1 LLLLLSVASLLCC
14 RCCLCVL
21 QEEMYS
27 FVTVAGDQSFKGK
40 GTTVVQDS

>member
-1 LLLLLSVASLLCC
+1 MLCLA
-14 RCCLCVL
+14 CCCCCL

-27 FVTVAGDQSFKGK
+27 FVTAAADQTLKGK